1 LTAVN
6 RGTFAVPLPLPYRT
20 TNTEPITHNL
30 TTVGSSEH
38 LYYFDPT
45 SFAFPACTKLA
56 RNIRADNI
64 KRLPLPTKNYEPISI
79 STIDHLSTQTGQ
91 RAIPFHYHPET
102 NPATGMFLSRLQKT
116 SSSCPPQQQRNHQD
130 KPSKPAGPKQA
141 ACKRQRTA

>member
-1 LTAVN
+1 VERLPSRSRSRT
-6 RGTFAVPLPLPYRT
+6 VPPAQSQSRT
-20 TNTEPITHNL
+20 TSLLLDLP
-30 TTVGSSEH
+30 EH
-38 LYYFDPT
+38 LYYFNPT

-56 RNIRADNI
+56 RNIRADNT
-64 KRLPLPTKNYEPISI
+64 KRLPLPTKNYEPVSS
-79 STIDHLSTQTGQ
+79 STIDHLSTQTSQ